1 MLTARAGG
9 TSLSYR
15 AWRYD
20 WSPER
25 QHTSLSVG
33 EVIPWPL
40 QQAGRRAYA
49 RLGEATAGV
58 RLLPSF
64 IMIGVQRCGTTS
76 LFRALREHPQV
87 KRATFRKGVNYFDL
101 NYYRGMR
108 WYQGH
113 FPVAEIARRTTA
125 RNGGPVAFEAS
136 GYYLYHPFALERL
149 ARDLPETKLLAML
162 RDPAER
168 AFSAYKHE
176 YARGF
181 EHESFERALELE
193 DERLA
198 GEIDRMR
205 EDIRYES
212 LSHRHHSYRH
222 RGHYAEQLERAFG
235 LFPAEQVHVMDSEA
249 YFDQPER
256 EYRNLLS
263 FLGLYPHEPTGFRQ
277 VNARPSGPM
286 PLKTRQMLEEYY
298 APHDERLAKLLG
310 RPLRWAR

>member
-1 MLTARAGG
+1 LSAREA
-9 TSLSYR
+9 
-15 AWRYD
+15 
-20 WSPER
+20 
-25 QHTSLSVG
+25 
-33 EVIPWPL
+33 IPWPL
-40 QQAGRRAYA
+40 QQAGRRAYVV
-49 RLGEATAGV
+49 LGEATAGM

-76 LFRALREHPQV
+76 LFRTLLEHPQV
-87 KRATFRKGVNYFDL
+87 RRATFRKGVNYFDL

-113 FPVAEIARRTTA
+113 FPVAEIARRQTA
-125 RNGGPVAFEAS
+125 RYGGPAAFEAS

-149 ARDLPETKLLAML
+149 ARDLPETKLVAML

-181 EHESFERALELE
+181 ERESFERALELE
-193 DERLA
+193 DERLS

-205 EDIRYES
+205 EDIRYQS

-222 RGHYAEQLERAFG
+222 RGHYAEQLERAFEF
-235 LFPAEQVHVMDSEA
+235 FPPAQVHVIDSEA
-249 YFDQPER
+249 YFDQPAR
-256 EYRNLLS
+256 VYRRLLA
-263 FLGLYPHEPTGFRQ
+263 FLGLNPHEPAGFRQ

-286 PLKTRQMLEEYY
+286 LAATRQMLAEYY
-298 APHDERLAKLLG
+298 APHDERLSKLLG
-310 RPLRWAR
+310 RPLRWAGERPSA